1 MNDQSKIRGLTTR
14 ARGHERNPDFSEA
27 PKLQSKNT
35 MKHGRFLN
43 SYKLVVNTTLPSKP
57 QKHWGGRWPMIT
69 GSAVK
74 MQLLRRVRDNTEA
87 RTLKRSGQVAS

>member
-14 ARGHERNPDFSEA
+14 ARGPERNPDFSEA

-57 QKHWGGRWPMIT
+57 QKHWGG
-69 GSAVK
+69 GVG
-74 MQLLRRVRDNTEA
+74 L
-87 RTLKRSGQVAS
+87 

>member
-1 MNDQSKIRGLTTR
+1 
-14 ARGHERNPDFSEA
+14 
-27 PKLQSKNT
+27 
-35 MKHGRFLN
+35 
-43 SYKLVVNTTLPSKP
+43 
-57 QKHWGGRWPMIT
+57 MIT